1 MTGWFIAAKTR
12 ALGAPSGFFR
22 ERADS
27 VSDLA
32 EHGKYMRRAA
42 KASVS
47 VSLFLVAI
55 KTYAYFASHSVAML
69 ASMAD
74 SALDL
79 FTAGLNL
86 FAIHEALAPADK
98 EHRFGHGKAEP
109 LAGLA
114 QGAFIT
120 ASAMFLVLQAV
131 QRLLNPQPIA
141 HGLEALLVMLIS
153 IVMAIGLILYERG
166 VIKRTGSL
174 AVSADQTHYL
184 GDLVTNIGVVIAILL
199 ATVLGWQ
206 SADPIIALLVAAV
219 LVGSA
224 WLVFRKCLDQLMDH
238 ELPDAD
244 RAKII
249 AIVRSHPQV
258 KNLHDL
264 KTRAAGLH
272 TFIQCHIELDPD
284 MPLAEAHAVSDEVE
298 HELCAAFDKAEVI
311 IHQDPAGLE
320 AVPERS
326 ATAGNS

>member
-1 MTGWFIAAKTR
+1 
-12 ALGAPSGFFR
+12 
-22 ERADS
+22 

-32 EHGKYMRRAA
+32 EQGKFMRRAA

-47 VSLFLVAI
+47 VSLILVAI
-55 KTYAYFASHSVAML
+55 KTFAYFASHSVAML
-69 ASMAD
+69 ASLAD

-120 ASAMFLVLQAV
+120 ASAMFLVIQAV
-131 QRLLNPQPIA
+131 QRLLNPQPID
-141 HGLEALLVMLIS
+141 HGLEALLVMLVS
-153 IVMAIGLILYERG
+153 IVMAIGLILYERS

-184 GDLVTNIGVVIAILL
+184 GDLATNIGVVIAILL
-199 ATVLGWQ
+199 VTVLGWQ

-224 WLVFRKCLDQLMDH
+224 WLVFRKSLDQLMDH
-238 ELPDAD
+238 ELPDSD
-244 RAKII
+244 REKII
-249 AIVRSHPQV
+249 AIVRAHPQV
-258 KNLHDL
+258 RSLHDL
-264 KTRAAGLH
+264 RTRAAGLY
-272 TFIQCHIELDPD
+272 TFIQVHIELDPD
-284 MPLAEAHAVSDEVE
+284 MPLAEAHSVSDEVE
-298 HELCAAFDKAEVI
+298 QALCAAFDKAEVI

-320 AVPERS
+320 AVSERS

>member
-1 MTGWFIAAKTR
+1 
-12 ALGAPSGFFR
+12 
-22 ERADS
+22 
-27 VSDLA
+27 
-32 EHGKYMRRAA
+32 MRRAA

-55 KTYAYFASHSVAML
+55 KIFAYFASHSVAML
-69 ASMAD
+69 ASLAD

-120 ASAMFLVLQAV
+120 ASAMFLVIQAV

-141 HGLEALLVMLIS
+141 HGLEALLVMLVS
-153 IVMAIGLILYERG
+153 IAMAIGLILYERS
-166 VIKRTGSL
+166 VIRRTGSL
-174 AVSADQTHYL
+174 AVSADQTHYI

-199 ATVLGWQ
+199 VTVLGWQ

-238 ELPDAD
+238 ELPDSD
-244 RAKII
+244 REKII

-258 KNLHDL
+258 KSLHDL
-264 KTRAAGLH
+264 KTRAAGLY

-298 HELCAAFDKAEVI
+298 HALCAAFDKAEVI

-320 AVPERS
+320 EVPGPS

>member
-1 MTGWFIAAKTR
+1 
-12 ALGAPSGFFR
+12 
-22 ERADS
+22 
-27 VSDLA
+27 
-32 EHGKYMRRAA
+32 MRRAA

-69 ASMAD
+69 ASLAD

-120 ASAMFLVLQAV
+120 ASAMFLVIQAV
-131 QRLLNPQPIA
+131 QRLLNPQPID

-153 IVMAIGLILYERG
+153 IAMAIGLILYERG

-174 AVSADQTHYL
+174 VVSADQTHYL

-264 KTRAAGLH
+264 KTRAAGLY